1 MANKKK
7 TRMYEPWGY
16 QEENNYQGGETILD
30 NDLESFFAGTSYNK
44 DDNKIYFTNKD
55 GEVKASLDVNEFVKS
70 DSIIDHTEYK
80 DGILKIYF
88 TNGDVVTI
96 DLTELLD
103 ENEFK
108 DGLIVDGHVVKV
120 LIDGES
126 DKYVSVSENGIKVA
140 GIEAD
145 IEAEE
150 ARAISAETALDEKI
164 DAEIERATAEE
175 QRIDAKLDQ
184 EISDREADVDAEE
197 ARAIDEETTI
207 KNTIGGGFSTA
218 STETVTAKFNALST
232 ALDTEIGNRTTQDNQ
247 LQNNINTE
255 STARQAADTRLENLI
270 TDERNRAKAAEEA
283 LDAKIDQEIADREAD
298 VDEEEAR
305 AKAAEE
311 ALQAAIDAEEAR
323 ATSAET
329 DLQTAIEAEG
339 QRAQDAE
346 AALDAKIDQEI
357 ADRTA
362 DVDAEEARAISA
374 ETELAEGIEILGS
387 VKFDEVVYNSSAKT
401 ITFYAEGN
409 VKGEIDTTDFVKDG
423 MIDDVK
429 IENDKLVIVF
439 NTDAGKETIEI
450 PLSEIFNPDNYYDK
464 TDIDN
469 IVSGINSSIAAEET
483 RAEAVEQGLQESISS
498 EASTAR
504 AAEQAN
510 ADAISAEETARIEA
524 DEAQDAVI
532 AIKADASAVTEAIA
546 AEETRAIGAEN
557 DILDVIDGLNGI
569 KFDDVAYD
577 SSAKTINFIAD
588 GNVVKGLDATPFI
601 KDGMID
607 DVKIEGGNLVIIFN
621 TDSGKEEIDIPLTDI
636 FDPSNYYTK
645 AEVDG
650 FIGDL
655 QDAIAAEEARAIS
668 AETDLQTA
676 IDLKADKETTYTQ
689 EEVDALL
696 LAKENEI
703 YNLTKIVGDIG
714 GAVTY
719 DLPNPAGKSF
729 NTLMNNNGTV
739 KLTDDVTTGRFGPG
753 ITAKNK
759 VKLNLNNNDLTV
771 TGLTITS
778 AQGAIMARGT
788 QEITIGGKGTIDAG
802 NGICVEGN
810 GADSVI
816 NLTGSTT
823 VYQTD
828 RSGGELIYCYAGT
841 INITNGTFKNNGED
855 KKYLLN
861 CYDANYRAG
870 TAKIVVTGG
879 KFYDFNPAD
888 NTAEGEHTSFVPEG
902 YHVEESQDGDSTV
915 YTVKKD

>member
-1 MANKKK
+1 MKRR

-16 QEENNYQGGETILD
+16 RDENNYESSEIIHE
-30 NDLESFFAGTSYNK
+30 NDLESFFSGVNYNK
-44 DDNKIYFTNKD
+44 DDNKIHFQNKD
-55 GEVKASLDVNEFVKS
+55 GEEVASLDVNEFVKS

-80 DGILKIYF
+80 DGILSIYF
-88 TNGDVVTI
+88 TNGDVVNI

-108 DGLIVDGHVVKV
+108 DGLIVNDHVVKV

-126 DKYVSVSENGIKVA
+126 DDYLSVGENGVKVA
-140 GIEAD
+140 GVKAD

-150 ARAISAETALDEKI
+150 ARATSAETALDEKI
-164 DAEIERATAEE
+164 DDEIARATSAETALDTK
-175 QRIDAKLDQ
+175 IDDEISRANEAEAALDEKIDQ
-184 EISDREADVDAEE
+184 EITDRAADVDAEE
-197 ARAIDEETTI
+197 IRATGAE
-207 KNTIGGGFSTA
+207 
-218 STETVTAKFNALST
+218 NALSNRVN
-232 ALDTEIGNRTTQDNQ
+232 ALNDELDAEESRAQAAEQELSTRLTTEI
-247 LQNNINTE
+247 
-255 STARQAADTRLENLI
+255 A
-270 TDERNRAKAAEEA
+270 ERK
-283 LDAKIDQEIADREAD
+283 AD

-305 AKAAEE
+305 AKAAEQ
-311 ALQAAIDAEEAR
+311 ALQGAIDDEKARAEAAEQALGDKIDQEIADRIADVDAEEAR

-329 DLQTAIEAEG
+329 ALQAAIEAEG

-346 AALDAKIDQEI
+346 AALDEKID
-357 ADRTA
+357 
-362 DVDAEEARAISA
+362 VEEARAYSA

-387 VKFDEVVYNSSAKT
+387 VKFDEVVYDSSAKT

-423 MIDDVK
+423 MISDVK
-429 IENDKLVIVF
+429 IEDGKL
-439 NTDAGKETIEI
+439 K
-450 PLSEIFNPDNYYDK
+450 
-464 TDIDN
+464 
-469 IVSGINSSIAAEET
+469 
-483 RAEAVEQGLQESISS
+483 
-498 EASTAR
+498 
-504 AAEQAN
+504 
-510 ADAISAEETARIEA
+510 
-524 DEAQDAVI
+524 
-532 AIKADASAVTEAIA
+532 
-546 AEETRAIGAEN
+546 
-557 DILDVIDGLNGI
+557 
-569 KFDDVAYD
+569 
-577 SSAKTINFIAD
+577 
-588 GNVVKGLDATPFI
+588 
-601 KDGMID
+601 
-607 DVKIEGGNLVIIFN
+607 IIFN

-636 FDPSNYYTK
+636 FNPENYYDKDAIDGIVSGISEEISTEAATRAENDEALSQSIDAEKTRAEAKETALQTSIETEVTTARAAEQANAEAIVAEKDRAEAAEALKANSADVDAALALKADKSEIPTDFYTK
-645 AEVDG
+645 GEVDG
-650 FIGDL
+650 KEAAL
-655 QDAIAAEEARAIS
+655 QNGIDANAAAISAEEARAIS
-668 AETDLQTA
+668 AETDLQDA

-703 YNLTKIVGDIG
+703 YNLTKIVGDMG

-719 DLPNPAGKSF
+719 DLPSPAGKSF

-739 KLTDDVTTGRFGPG
+739 KLADDVTTGRFGPG

-771 TGLTITS
+771 TGLTITT
-778 AQGAIMARGT
+778 AQAAIMARGT
-788 QEITIGGKGTIDAG
+788 QNITIYGKGTIDAG

-870 TAKIVVTGG
+870 TAKIIVTGG

-888 NTAEGEHTSFVPEG
+888 NSAEGEHTSFVPEG
-902 YHVEESQDGDSTV
+902 YHVEISQDGDSTV